1 MIVFQEDMMRNA
13 ISVFGLSL
21 LIGCSTS
28 KNIYEFSAT
37 TIDGEEKSL
46 SDYKGQVLLVVNLAS
61 ECGLTPQ
68 YAELQKLHESFS
80 SEGFAVVGF
89 PCNQFGGQEPGSDE
103 DIKSFCS
110 VNYGV
115 TFPLFSK
122 IEVNGDSRHDLYD
135 YLAGSGAAFP
145 GDISWNFEK
154 FLISSSG
161 EVLNRFEPGTEPD
174 QQEVVSAIETA
185 LSEK

>member
-1 MIVFQEDMMRNA
+1 MRNA

-89 PCNQFGGQEPGSDE
+89 PCTSLVDRNPVQMR
-103 DIKSFCS
+103 I
-110 VNYGV
+110 
-115 TFPLFSK
+115 
-122 IEVNGDSRHDLYD
+122 
-135 YLAGSGAAFP
+135 
-145 GDISWNFEK
+145 
-154 FLISSSG
+154 
-161 EVLNRFEPGTEPD
+161 
-174 QQEVVSAIETA
+174 
-185 LSEK
+185 